1 MDSSF
6 LNTGW
11 GNHVGRWRI
20 PVSTHSKKPV
30 IAKSRSLML
39 HAKIHSRRYWD
50 LVITTNEDKV
60 SPFEIKQ
67 LLQEYLNHVNG
78 RLINFKVELENE

>member
-1 MDSSF
+1 
-6 LNTGW
+6 
-11 GNHVGRWRI
+11 
-20 PVSTHSKKPV
+20 
-30 IAKSRSLML
+30 ML
-39 HAKIHSRRYWD
+39 HAKNHRGRYWD

-67 LLQEYLNHVNG
+67 LLQEYLNLVNG